1 MRSLEIFPI
10 PAFND
15 NYLWLLHDHRNAYVV
30 DPGDAAPVMQALEVL
45 ALKLCGILVTHHH
58 ADHIGGVKALVDKFN
73 VPVWG
78 PAAENIAGVTHE
90 LREGNSIVLDEFSL
104 KLDVLE
110 LPGHTLGHIAYY
122 TAASEKNNTPILF
135 CGDTLFSAGCG
146 RLFEGTPAQMMNS
159 LAKLS
164 ALPAN
169 TAVYC
174 THEYTLSNLAFA
186 KAADPL
192 NNCRDMYLDWC
203 QTQRSKGLPT
213 LPSSIGQELSVN
225 PFLRC
230 SSPSVT
236 TALRAHTGAELRSS
250 LDVFTA
256 MRQWK
261 NTFRA

>member
-1 MRSLEIFPI
+1 
-10 PAFND
+10 
-15 NYLWLLHDHRNAYVV
+15 
-30 DPGDAAPVMQALEVL
+30 MQTLEVL

-58 ADHIGGVKALVDKFN
+58 ADHIGGVKALVDKFK

-78 PAAENIAGVTHE
+78 PAAEKIAGVTHA
-90 LREGNSIVLDEFSL
+90 LREGDEIVLDEFSL
-104 KLDVLE
+104 KLDVLA

-122 TAASEKNNTPILF
+122 AAATEKNDTPMLF

-146 RLFEGTPAQMMNS
+146 RLFEGSPAQMMQS

-164 ALPAN
+164 ALPEQ
-169 TAVYC
+169 TRVYC

-186 KAADPL
+186 KAADPI

-203 QTQRSKGLPT
+203 QTQRQQGRPT
-213 LPSSIGQELSVN
+213 LPSSIGQERAVN
-225 PFLRC
+225 PFLRYEAA
-230 SSPSVT
+230 SVVD
-236 TALRAHTGAELRSS
+236 ALRMHTGAELSTP
-250 LDVFTA
+250 LEVFTA